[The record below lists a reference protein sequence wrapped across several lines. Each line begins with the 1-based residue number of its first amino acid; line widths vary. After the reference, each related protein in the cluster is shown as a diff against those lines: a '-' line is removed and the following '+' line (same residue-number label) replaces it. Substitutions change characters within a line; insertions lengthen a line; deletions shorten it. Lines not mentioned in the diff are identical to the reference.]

1 MQFKWSKDHY
11 INMYAVEIFVIR
23 VSNIP
28 SNKETEINKSK
39 IDSSSAKN
47 ALKLIMN
54 SIFGIV
60 GLCVLFAMP
69 WTMIKRTNSILHQ
82 SYWMEVTLP
91 VISVYVLASLSVLLD
106 LTIWTKENILKS
118 LGIYWR
124 VYLMNVVTFIVL
136 YIFSYFIWCI
146 FLQFNHPLPYLGLI
160 VLPTSTIVTIGFW
173 FIMPKQLLGKKDFR
187 QKLQIYMIYVV
198 WLQITIIT
206 REILSFLYTNILAE
220 FQFLVP
226 FLLAGCR
233 QFDKS
238 VRMKLLNKM
247 MTKMFEQ
254 ATALLTTQVN
264 SSYAFFIAI
273 RLVKAEWATMISTVA
288 IELILHLRMTLQIIQ
303 DRRKINEEATP
314 NENTQD
320 NMKMTQLILTELI
333 EGFTPIIYGTCM
345 TMAYYGPNAH
355 ILANVGN
362 TYWSTKIE
370 DIDPILGTMAILFAF
385 DTLNV
390 LINSFCLWKVVQ
402 VNMIQEFSRVFT
414 SYWHFLAIALGLN
427 MTGYFAST
435 DINLGVDGTQSFKW
449 ISRKGWMH
457 LFFNSNN
464 LTKE

>member
-1 MQFKWSKDHY
+1 
-11 INMYAVEIFVIR
+11 MYAVEIFVIR

-173 FIMPKQLLGKKDFR
+173 FLMPKQLLRKKAFR
-187 QKLQIYMIYVV
+187 GSFWRCHFFSCRIRKMANFQI
-198 WLQITIIT
+198 
-206 REILSFLYTNILAE
+206 F
-220 FQFLVP
+220 
-226 FLLAGCR
+226 
-233 QFDKS
+233 
-238 VRMKLLNKM
+238 
-247 MTKMFEQ
+247 
-254 ATALLTTQVN
+254 
-264 SSYAFFIAI
+264 
-273 RLVKAEWATMISTVA
+273 
-288 IELILHLRMTLQIIQ
+288 
-303 DRRKINEEATP
+303 
-314 NENTQD
+314 
-320 NMKMTQLILTELI
+320 
-333 EGFTPIIYGTCM
+333 
-345 TMAYYGPNAH
+345 
-355 ILANVGN
+355 
-362 TYWSTKIE
+362 
-370 DIDPILGTMAILFAF
+370 
-385 DTLNV
+385 
-390 LINSFCLWKVVQ
+390 
-402 VNMIQEFSRVFT
+402 
-414 SYWHFLAIALGLN
+414 
-427 MTGYFAST
+427 
-435 DINLGVDGTQSFKW
+435 
-449 ISRKGWMH
+449 
-457 LFFNSNN
+457 
-464 LTKE
+464 